1 MASIS
6 NAAHTAYRLI
16 ASFYALLWNCFTS
29 TYGALKFVSG
39 VYPPAKTFLLSTERA
54 VELLKSN
61 GSAPVDLKMKL
72 VLEVF
77 WGHRTSLETM
87 GQVSVALP
95 VSVVI
100 LGSTS
105 MLLLVCCVVTA
116 AFALAALLMLPLG
129 WMCAVV
135 YTGTCAGRS
144 TYNSCTSALHSCNGK
159 LRSAR
164 GGVVNAWRG
173 RAKASGQ
180 AINLGVA
187 PKPGADGH
195 SPTPADKHNQVD
207 ESDSPKI
214 ATAPEKTSNSA
225 DAAVAG

>member
-16 ASFYALLWNCFTS
+16 ASFYAFLWNCFTS

-87 GQVSVALP
+87 VTPASIVFHASPAVLERIQEWQSVCLQGQVSVALP

-105 MLLLVCCVVTA
+105 TPDQPTLH
-116 AFALAALLMLPLG
+116 
-129 WMCAVV
+129 
-135 YTGTCAGRS
+135 RS
-144 TYNSCTSALHSCNGK
+144 LQQQHANS
-159 LRSAR
+159 
-164 GGVVNAWRG
+164 
-173 RAKASGQ
+173 
-180 AINLGVA
+180 
-187 PKPGADGH
+187 D
-195 SPTPADKHNQVD
+195 
-207 ESDSPKI
+207 
-214 ATAPEKTSNSA
+214 
-225 DAAVAG
+225 